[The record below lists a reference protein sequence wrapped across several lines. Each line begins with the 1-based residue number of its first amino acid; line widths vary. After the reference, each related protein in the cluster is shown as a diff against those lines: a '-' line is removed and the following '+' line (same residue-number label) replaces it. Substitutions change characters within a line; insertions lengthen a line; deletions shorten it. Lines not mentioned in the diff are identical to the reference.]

1 MQQKPPFV
9 KPGIKTNSR
18 LAKPKER
25 GRREIY
31 ERNKRKMSDRPEPS
45 FEYPCRQATR
55 QSNMKY

>member
-45 FEYPCRQATR
+45 FEYPCRQ
-55 QSNMKY
+55 SNMKY

>member
-9 KPGIKTNSR
+9 IPGIKTNSR
-18 LAKPKER
+18 LAKPNER

-31 ERNKRKMSDRPEPS
+31 ERSERNMSERPEPS
-45 FEYPCRQATR
+45 RIPMQAGNR